1 MAQKYKCLRCG
12 SSVESSMGYPG
23 PKLEMAFI
31 LGLQLRT
38 VPTLTVAKIVSVS
51 IPWSEAKKNFEWT
64 DVGQGEAYP
73 EPTS

>member
-1 MAQKYKCLRCG
+1 VWSPRWDTPAPSR
-12 SSVESSMGYPG
+12 EEPA